1 MMALILFIIGAVLLF
16 TGRFALGNLNTQGRH
31 VKAAG
36 AVLMAPAAGSFVLS
50 LIIGTLFAG
59 NLELALSLLMWM
71 AMFELIGMI
80 AAVVVAYILI
90 AGPRNAPRLPGILGE
105 IQRER
110 LAEAAPV
117 SASQSVPTPTAAQPL
132 TVARESFPTI
142 LTVSQA
148 AQYLQVKEAD
158 ILALIEAGKLPAAR
172 INYTYRIARSA
183 LDELMAARETA

>member
-16 TGRFALGNLNTQGRH
+16 TGRFALGTVNTQGRH

-36 AVLMAPAAGSFVLS
+36 VVLMAPATGSFVLS
-50 LIIGTLFAG
+50 LLIGMVFAG
-59 NLELALSLLMWM
+59 NLDFALSLLMAI
-71 AMFELIGMI
+71 AMIELVAMIG
-80 AAVVVAYILI
+80 AVVVAYILI
-90 AGPRNAPRLPGILGE
+90 AAPQNAPRLPGILGE

-110 LAEAAPV
+110 LSQAAPAA
-117 SASQSVPTPTAAQPL
+117 ASQAAAAPSRPAPQA
-132 TVARESFPTI
+132 VARESFPAI

-158 ILALIEAGKLPAAR
+158 ILALIEAGQLPAAR

-183 LDELMAARETA
+183 LDDLMAIREPA